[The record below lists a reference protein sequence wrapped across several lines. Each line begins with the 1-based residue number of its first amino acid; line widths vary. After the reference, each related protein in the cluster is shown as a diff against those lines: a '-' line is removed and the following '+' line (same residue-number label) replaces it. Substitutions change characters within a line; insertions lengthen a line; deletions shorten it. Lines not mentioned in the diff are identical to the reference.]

1 MYHASKLL
9 HLEVTSHHSVKAKVA
24 IKMEYTLVQTVPYN
38 NNNAIIILLVKQ

>member
-1 MYHASKLL
+1 MYHAPKLL

-38 NNNAIIILLVKQ
+38 NNAIIILLVKQ